1 MRECKGGCEGVQG
14 VNWQVQ
20 GCEGAR
26 AVARGVRGCKGYEG
40 RCKG

>member
-1 MRECKGGCEGVQG
+1 MQGVKGQVSG

-26 AVARGVRGCKGYEG
+26 AGARGVRGCKGYEG